1 MSVPDRRLATVPTDS
16 TYRVDIQPETVYE
29 RLENDEEIEV
39 VKRFPPRVRSKRPF
53 LAMRSRSGFR
63 LIQNISQT
71 PLDGGPPEVRRFF
84 LEVQIEDTAE
94 GATLHASF
102 KRGPQILQLRY
113 LVLWSAAIA
122 WLATT
127 GYTLP
132 KLGMVLTLLALTV
145 PALIHDRIKARGT
158 RDDRIAL
165 LSLMQH
171 LLGSALIG
179 QSPAEQ
185 TPYRDGHPKLPAT
198 SKPAPPID
206 TKPS

>member
-1 MSVPDRRLATVPTDS
+1 MSLPDRRPATVPTHS
-16 TYRVDIQPETVYE
+16 TYRVDIQPQAVYE
-29 RLENDEEIEV
+29 RIESDEQIEV

-53 LAMRSRSGFR
+53 LAMRSKTGFR

-71 PLDGGPPEVRRFF
+71 PLDGGPPEVRRFY
-84 LEVQIEDTAE
+84 LEVQVEGRAE
-94 GATLHASF
+94 GAELQASF
-102 KRGPQILQLRY
+102 KRGPQIRQLRY

-145 PALIHDRIKARGT
+145 PALVRDRIKARGT

-185 TPYRDGHPKLPAT
+185 TPYRDGHPKLP
-198 SKPAPPID
+198 PASN
-206 TKPS
+206 K